1 MEKYLNSK
9 AYEKFVKDGEQAIAN
24 EVEYFVN
31 MGFDINKKETVDSII
46 KLYRALPIDPAENL
60 ARVERITLMPNDE
73 YNFDYFIESRDFPSD
88 EMRKVLPYLVNY
100 SVFEAGLDSSKITDD
115 ERKQA
120 ADRISF
126 LSSIESEPENR

>member
-46 KLYRALPIDPAENL
+46 KLYRALPIDPTENL

-73 YNFDYFIESRDFPSD
+73 YNFDYFIESRELPSD
-88 EMRKVLPYLVNY
+88 EMRKVLPYLVSY

-115 ERKQA
+115 ERKQV
-120 ADRISF
+120 ADRMSF